1 MKPPHARIAICQ
13 IRPVVGDID
22 GNITQIIDACTQ
34 AATAGADLA
43 LFPECAVSGYP
54 AEDLWLDTG
63 FVQACTDA
71 LDDAARSLAVPA
83 VVGCPRIDHGHMRNA
98 CAVVRDG
105 RIDAWYD
112 KQCLPNYGVFDE
124 ERWFDAG
131 TSGVVITIND
141 ARIGISICED
151 LWIDG
156 VLAATYPAG
165 TIDALVNASASPFHV
180 GRASEREAMTSR
192 RAVELGVPVVL
203 CNQVGGQDELVFD
216 GGSVAVTAQGVATAR
231 VGQFVESVQII
242 DIANDESDD
251 AVWLDPA
258 PETWEALRCGLAD
271 YVNKNGFGDVVV
283 GVSGG
288 IDSAVVATL
297 AVDALGA
304 DRVHAVTMPS
314 VVTSS
319 ETLTDARDLARR
331 LGIDLTEIAIEPLMD
346 GYLATLAEPLSD
358 TVGPDIMEE
367 NLQARIRGTLLM
379 ALSNRRGWLVLTT
392 GNKSETA
399 VGYSTLYGDTAGG
412 FAPIKDVA
420 KTQVWGLARWRNHI
434 ASAADGEM
442 PIPPSTIDRPPTAE
456 LRHGQLDQ
464 DSLPAYDVLDSILAQ
479 YIEHRRSI
487 DEIVASGID
496 QDTVT
501 RVMQLVRIAEYKRRQ
516 SPPGV
521 RITPLAFGRE
531 RRMPITNSWRGFRPL
546 PMS

>member
-1 MKPPHARIAICQ
+1 MKTPHARIAICQ

-22 GNITQIIDACTQ
+22 GNISQILEACAS
-34 AATAGADLA
+34 AAAAGADAA

-54 AEDLWLDTG
+54 AEDLWLDAV
-63 FVQACTDA
+63 FVTACVEA
-71 LDDAARSLAVPA
+71 LERAAGSISLPA
-83 VVGCPRIDHGHMRNA
+83 FIGCPRVVGERFRNA

-105 RIDAWYD
+105 RIASWYD

-131 TSGVVITIND
+131 TSGACIDLNGVRV
-141 ARIGISICED
+141 GLSICED
-151 LWIDG
+151 LWVDD

-165 TIDALVNASASPFHV
+165 SIDVLVNLSASPFHA

-192 RAVELGVPVVL
+192 RASELGVPVVL

-216 GGSVAVTAQGVATAR
+216 GGSVAVRADGAAIAR
-231 VGQFVESVQII
+231 VGQFVESVQIV
-242 DIANDESDD
+242 DIADQAADTSE
-251 AVWLDPA
+251 WLEPA
-258 PETWEALRCGLAD
+258 PEIWEALRCGLAD

-304 DRVHAVTMPS
+304 SRVHAVTMPS

-319 ETLTDARDLARR
+319 ETLADARDLAGR
-331 LGIDLTEIAIEPLMD
+331 LGIDLTEIAIEPVMD
-346 GYLATLAEPLSD
+346 TYMATLDAPLAG
-358 TVGPDIMEE
+358 TGGPDIMEE

-420 KTQVWGLARWRNHI
+420 KTQVWGLARWRNSI
-434 ASAADGEM
+434 AASMHVEV
-442 PIPPSTIDRPPTAE
+442 PIPPSTIERPPTAE

-479 YIEHRRSI
+479 YIEHRRSLE
-487 DEIVASGID
+487 DIVASGID
-496 QDTVT
+496 ESTVK
-501 RVMQLVRIAEYKRRQ
+501 RVMHLVRIAEYKRRQ

-531 RRMPITNSWRGFRPL
+531 RRMPITNSWRGFRPV
-546 PMS
+546 PTA